1 MDLSN
6 QDASG
11 NVEDRRGNKGKVAA
25 GGGIVA
31 VVIDPRVAQQLA
43 GNLGGGQQQ
52 KGQPPADGYDK
63 FSKQI
68 LGSIDEVWTVQ
79 LPKQY
84 NQRYSKPKMD
94 LFSQGTDSGCGHAPS
109 SVGPFYCPADK
120 KIYLDPTFFEELE
133 GTLGGSK
140 AEFSQAYVI
149 AHEAGHHIQNLIGYN
164 ARVDDFKRKEGE
176 NSGIRL
182 ELQAD
187 YLAGVWAHYA
197 KDKLKIND
205 RDIAEAIKTA
215 KSIGDDRI
223 QKKSR
228 GWASPESFNH
238 GTADQRLKYFMKG
251 YETGDASQR
260 ALDYFFNPSIAPL
273 KL

>member
-1 MDLSN
+1 
-6 QDASG
+6 
-11 NVEDRRGNKGKVAA
+11 
-25 GGGIVA
+25 
-31 VVIDPRVAQQLA
+31 
-43 GNLGGGQQQ
+43 
-52 KGQPPADGYDK
+52 
-63 FSKQI
+63 
-68 LGSIDEVWTVQ
+68 
-79 LPKQY
+79 
-84 NQRYSKPKMD
+84 
-94 LFSQGTDSGCGHAPS
+94 
-109 SVGPFYCPADK
+109 
-120 KIYLDPTFFEELE
+120 
-133 GTLGGSK
+133 
-140 AEFSQAYVI
+140 
-149 AHEAGHHIQNLIGYN
+149 
-164 ARVDDFKRKEGE
+164 
-176 NSGIRL
+176 L